1 MRRRP
6 ECDSGKTGLVFFPE
20 NRKRV
25 TIQTN
30 DKVQEAAAPEFW
42 RNIISRSSST
52 PFCGEAGRDK
62 KEPGS
67 PAHTAPVSPVVSKAV
82 GV

>member
-30 DKVQEAAAPEFW
+30 DKGQEAAAPEFW

-62 KEPGS
+62 RNRETG
-67 PAHTAPVSPVVSKAV
+67 AQAPVSPVVSKAA

>member
-30 DKVQEAAAPEFW
+30 DKGQEAAAPEFW

-62 KEPGS
+62 KEQGR
-67 PAHTAPVSPVVSKAV
+67 PAPTAPGPPAA
-82 GV
+82 GLPCGF

>member
-30 DKVQEAAAPEFW
+30 DKVQEAAAPEFG
-42 RNIISRSSST
+42 RNTISRST
-52 PFCGEAGRDK
+52 PPPASGVAGREK
-62 KEPGS
+62 K
-67 PAHTAPVSPVVSKAV
+67 
-82 GV
+82 

>member
-30 DKVQEAAAPEFW
+30 DKGQEAAAPEFW

-62 KEPGS
+62 KEQGDVYKRQPV
-67 PAHTAPVSPVVSKAV
+67 PAARPPAAFS
-82 GV
+82 

>member
-30 DKVQEAAAPEFW
+30 DKGQEAAAPEFW
-42 RNIISRSSST
+42 GKIIRGAST
-52 PFCGEAGRDK
+52 TPLGGVAGR
-62 KEPGS
+62 
-67 PAHTAPVSPVVSKAV
+67 
-82 GV
+82 